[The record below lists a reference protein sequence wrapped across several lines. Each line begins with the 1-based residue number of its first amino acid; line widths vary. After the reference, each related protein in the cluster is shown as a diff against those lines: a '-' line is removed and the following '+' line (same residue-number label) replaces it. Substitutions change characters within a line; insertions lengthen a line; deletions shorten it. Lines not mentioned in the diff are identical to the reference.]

1 MTKYIRISALF
12 TVQMSEKTVITARP
26 CGRVRRELMGKY
38 EMVQAA
44 GYTDTEIINEGIRSL
59 SRQVNACDKPQE
71 IPLSKSE
78 IVY

>member
-1 MTKYIRISALF
+1 MKDQA
-12 TVQMSEKTVITARP
+12 KTQARP
-26 CGRVRRELMGKY
+26 CGRVRPALMSDY
-38 EMVQAA
+38 QMVMDA

>member
-59 SRQVNACDKPQE
+59 SRQVTACNQPQE
-71 IPLSKSE
+71 
-78 IVY
+78 